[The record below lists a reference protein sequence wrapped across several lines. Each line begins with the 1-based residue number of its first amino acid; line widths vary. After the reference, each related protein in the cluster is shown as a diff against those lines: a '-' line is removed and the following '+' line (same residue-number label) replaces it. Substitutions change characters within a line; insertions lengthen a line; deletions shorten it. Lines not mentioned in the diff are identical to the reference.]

1 MRDLATYEVDLCD
14 NIGIRAQLKDLSSL
28 IEKSRRKL
36 NSLNIQNDILLQ
48 RYLSKVDTD
57 VAVI

>member
-14 NIGIRAQLKDLSSL
+14 NIGIRAQLKDLSAL